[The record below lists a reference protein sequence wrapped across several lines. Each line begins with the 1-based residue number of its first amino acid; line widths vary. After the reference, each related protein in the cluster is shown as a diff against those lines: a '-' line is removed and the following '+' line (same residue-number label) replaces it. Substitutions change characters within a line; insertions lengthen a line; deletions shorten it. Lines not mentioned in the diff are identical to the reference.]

1 MKKTRGCPN
10 LIIIGNT
17 AYDTKEYVID
27 NAVRERD
34 VGGACL
40 YSAIPASIFFN
51 VGIVT
56 KIGNDFDINL
66 LKAFNLNISG
76 LQSINT
82 KTTHFYTKFF
92 SKDGQDSTTYGEVEN
107 KMIISFKDIP
117 KNFLEA
123 KFIHF
128 TTSDPKYLLEMI
140 KQVKQNSNAILSVDT
155 NNWFSRMKKTKEIFD
170 IVDIAFIDK
179 EFKELLNCK
188 AKTKIIKLGEEGCI
202 YKAKNKEFYQPAVVK
217 KNVVDKLGAGDCLN
231 GVFMNLIANGFSE
244 EYALKKAVEVATL
257 SIDDYGILK
266 LKDKMVKKE
275 GVFER

>member
-76 LQSINT
+76 LQAKNT

-92 SKDGQDSTTYGEVEN
+92 SKDGQNSTTYGEVEN
-107 KMIISFKDIP
+107 KMIISFKD
-117 KNFLEA
+117 
-123 KFIHF
+123 
-128 TTSDPKYLLEMI
+128 
-140 KQVKQNSNAILSVDT
+140 
-155 NNWFSRMKKTKEIFD
+155 
-170 IVDIAFIDK
+170 
-179 EFKELLNCK
+179 
-188 AKTKIIKLGEEGCI
+188 
-202 YKAKNKEFYQPAVVK
+202 
-217 KNVVDKLGAGDCLN
+217 
-231 GVFMNLIANGFSE
+231 
-244 EYALKKAVEVATL
+244 
-257 SIDDYGILK
+257 
-266 LKDKMVKKE
+266 
-275 GVFER
+275 